1 MSTRSVLA
9 VVTLASILGSAA
21 VAEEWSPADLQGLL
35 APPRPVA
42 PRAER
47 RVTPAEVRLVWTD
60 PARAAVGLEPQARAE
75 AEGLLRTMGVPVS
88 WRRGDAHELSRKG
101 EVRLILLDRPATRE
115 HGVPVLGATPPAFA
129 VAPYVWVHLPGL
141 RSSLGLAP
149 GQVVRRDPWATRAL
163 GVAVGRVIAHEVVHA
178 LAPSVPHGT
187 GLMSAA
193 FTHRQLTAA
202 SLPIDPEVVLALQAA
217 IRGDV
222 TSPRPDTG
230 VLAAATAGEE
240 PPR

>member
-1 MSTRSVLA
+1 MSTRSGLA
-9 VVTLASILGSAA
+9 VVALASILGSSA

-42 PRAER
+42 PKAEA

-60 PARAAVGLEPQARAE
+60 PSGAAAGLEPLARAE
-75 AEGLLRTMGVPVS
+75 AEGLLRAMGVPVA
-88 WRRGDAHELSRKG
+88 WRRGDARELSRKG
-101 EVRLILLDRPATRE
+101 EVRVILLDRPATRE

-141 RSSLGLAP
+141 RSSLGLVP
-149 GQVVRRDPWATRAL
+149 GQVVRRDPWAARSL
-163 GVAVGRVIAHEVVHA
+163 GVAVGRVIAHELVHA

-187 GLMSAA
+187 GLMSSGL
-193 FTHRQLTAA
+193 TRRQLTAPRI
-202 SLPIDPEVVLALQAA
+202 PIDPEVALALQAA
-217 IRGDV
+217 VRGDV
-222 TSPRPDTG
+222 APARPETG
-230 VLAAATAGEE
+230 VFAAATAGEE